1 MPDDNKTTMEP
12 RKKRVKILS
21 ACGECRRK
29 KTKCNGEQPCRSC
42 QKSNAECIY
51 PTAAQMDD
59 RKNHYNTG
67 PSRAALEAIEDR
79 LKTIEDMLRMILQQ
93 ARLPTSVREA
103 DVGYTNSNISYSSSH
118 DGSVTAD
125 DPIANDPNINDHRL
139 PSIHNLS
146 AALPPAPPLP
156 VQHLPNP
163 LGLIRHEEPVHHLYQ
178 PLAHP
183 MYRPVPQH
191 PSQQHPSSNALPPQ
205 SEEEAENCLAPIRKR
220 KR

>member
-42 QKSNAECIY
+42 QKSNTECIY

-59 RKNHYNTG
+59 RKNHYNAG
-67 PSRAALEAIEDR
+67 PSKAALEAIEDR
-79 LKTIEDMLRMILQQ
+79 LKAIEDMLRMILQQ
-93 ARLPTSVREA
+93 ARPPISVREA
-103 DVGYTNSNISYSSSH
+103 DIGYTNNTISYSSSH
-118 DGSVTAD
+118 DGSVTTD
-125 DPIANDPNINDHRL
+125 DPMDDHRL

-146 AALPPAPPLP
+146 ATLPPGPPLP
-156 VQHLPNP
+156 LQHLPNP
-163 LGLIRHEEPVHHLYQ
+163 LGLIRHEESTHHLYQ

-191 PSQQHPSSNALPPQ
+191 PSQQRSSSNALTSH
-205 SEEEAENCLAPIRKR
+205 SEEEAENCLAAMRKR